1 MMQMYKVSKT
11 AMNRA
16 IEAIQPVA
24 CCSAFY
30 EQDWVRH
37 LAGDIFHPG
46 GPDLTRRTIA
56 AMNLHPGASIL
67 DLGCGTGTSALLLA
81 NELGLKVNAID
92 LSADN
97 IKRAGSRL
105 TSEAEPHRTVKFQQ
119 ADAQELPFE
128 NGQFDGVLAE
138 CTFSLFSNQ
147 QTVLQEVK
155 RVLNPTGQFGV
166 TDMAV
171 GGSLPDDIASIIAP
185 WTCLVDAVDQRA
197 YSNLF
202 TSAGFEILKFS
213 DESTGLTSLIN
224 LLKRK
229 LLMLGVGTVMTGVKV
244 PKFDIAEIKFWL
256 DRIAAEVE
264 NGTIR
269 YLCFNLQAS
278 SP

>member
-1 MMQMYKVSKT
+1 
-11 AMNRA
+11 
-16 IEAIQPVA
+16 
-24 CCSAFY
+24 
-30 EQDWVRH
+30 
-37 LAGDIFHPG
+37 
-46 GPDLTRRTIA
+46 
-56 AMNLHPGASIL
+56 
-67 DLGCGTGTSALLLA
+67 
-81 NELGLKVNAID
+81 
-92 LSADN
+92 
-97 IKRAGSRL
+97 
-105 TSEAEPHRTVKFQQ
+105 
-119 ADAQELPFE
+119 
-128 NGQFDGVLAE
+128 
-138 CTFSLFSNQ
+138 
-147 QTVLQEVK
+147 LQEVK

-185 WTCLVDAVDQRA
+185 WTCLVDAVDQRS
-197 YSNLF
+197 YSDVF
-202 TSAGFEILKFS
+202 TSAGFEIRKFS
-213 DESTGLTSLIN
+213 DESAGLTSLIG